1 MITETRYARAADDVH
16 IAYRMMGDGPIDLLV
31 DLGFLGHVE
40 FVVNEPRIF
49 GLYEEFSKFARVI
62 VYDRRGIGL
71 SDAGSRAPTLGDQIE
86 DIRAVLDAESIERAA
101 LFGFTV
107 GAPSS
112 LVFAAAEPD
121 RVSHLVLSSGFAKA
135 TKSDDYP
142 HGNDAATR
150 DVLTKIATD
159 NWGSGIQVAAGMPSL
174 AGDEDFRQW
183 GASLER
189 HSMAPGAAVTFF
201 SLVGE
206 IDVRAV
212 LPSVRQ
218 PVLIVH
224 PEASTLFD
232 PGHSEYLAQE
242 LPHATYVNLPG
253 ADLVPLSTG
262 ARDLMVSS
270 VQEFLTGQRPA
281 RTPNR
286 ALKTVLFTDI
296 VDSTATAAR
305 LGDREW
311 HELLDRHDL
320 AVQREILSHRG
331 NLIKTT
337 GDGAFAS
344 FDGPERAIHCALAI
358 GDVLAPTGLAVRAG
372 VHTGEC
378 ELRGDDLAGIAVHI
392 GARIAAAAGPNE
404 TWVSQTV
411 KDLVVGSDLTLEARG
426 PHELKGVPDSWDL
439 FAVT

>member
-1 MITETRYARAADDVH
+1 VITETRYARASEDVH
-16 IAYRMMGDGPIDLLV
+16 IAYRMMGDGPIDILV

-40 FVVNEPRIF
+40 FVIQEPRIF
-49 GLYEEFSKFARVI
+49 GMYEEFAKFARVI

-71 SDAGSRAPTLGDQIE
+71 SDAGDRAPTLDDQIE
-86 DIRAVLDAESIERAA
+86 DIRAVMDAEGIEQVA

-112 LVFAAAEPD
+112 LLFAAAEPD
-121 RVSHLVLSSGFAKA
+121 RVSHLVISSGFAKA
-135 TKSDDYP
+135 TRTEDYP
-142 HGNDAATR
+142 YGNDAATR
-150 DVLTKIATD
+150 DVLTKLITD
-159 NWGSGIQVAAGMPSL
+159 NWGSGVQVAAGLPSL
-174 AGDEDFRQW
+174 AGDEDFRAW

-189 HSMAPGAAVTFF
+189 HSMAPGAAVRFF

-224 PEASTLFD
+224 PVASTLIES
-232 PGHSEYLAQE
+232 GHSDYLARE
-242 LPHATYVNLPG
+242 LPNAQYVKIPG
-253 ADLVPLSTG
+253 ADLVPLAPE
-262 ARDLMVSS
+262 ARDLMVAA
-270 VQEFLTGQRPA
+270 VQEFLTGERPA
-281 RTPNR
+281 HIPDR

-311 HELLDRHDL
+311 HQLLDLHDT
-320 AVQREILSHRG
+320 AVEREILAHRG

-358 GDVLAPTGLAVRAG
+358 NDAVAETGLAVRAG

-378 ELRGDDLAGIAVHI
+378 ELRGNDLAGIAVHI
-392 GARIAAAAGPNE
+392 GARIAAAAEPNE
-404 TWVSQTV
+404 TLISQTV
-411 KDLVVGSDLTLEARG
+411 KDLVVGSDLTLEPRG
-426 PHELKGVPDSWDL
+426 AHELKGIPESWEL
-439 FAVT
+439 FAVS